1 MILWFLGLTVIGL
14 YLSFIMMKR
23 SSLRSTLIAV
33 FGIGVVGS
41 LLLITLNDNAHF
53 CMVKR
58 TTTDEQTIYTA
69 SPNAQLPMLS
79 LIHISRVGLFAH

>member
-41 LLLITLNDNAHF
+41 LLLITLNYPALFEHLRRKHVCLPENASAIF
-53 CMVKR
+53 V
-58 TTTDEQTIYTA
+58 
-69 SPNAQLPMLS
+69 
-79 LIHISRVGLFAH
+79 SRLQA

>member
-53 CMVKR
+53 G
-58 TTTDEQTIYTA
+58 ITA
-69 SPNAQLPMLS
+69 NVAKTKHWHGWQACCLHL
-79 LIHISRVGLFAH
+79 

>member
-33 FGIGVVGS
+33 FGIGVGVVY
-41 LLLITLNDNAHF
+41 
-53 CMVKR
+53 C
-58 TTTDEQTIYTA
+58 
-69 SPNAQLPMLS
+69 
-79 LIHISRVGLFAH
+79 